1 MNDLYNRYALAL
13 LSIAKDENKV
23 QEYRDEIL
31 SFNMVLKENPSLIQ
45 VFSSYFVTEEEK
57 EKVLD
62 ILNKYYSKNL
72 INFIKV
78 VLKNGRAYYLTK
90 IFKESLLTFD
100 DYLKIEQGTI
110 YSTIPLT
117 KKDIEKVIL
126 AIERNTGK
134 KVVLKNVID
143 KSLIGGIKVV
153 LKNDIYDASILSK
166 ISALKESLL
175 KKGN

>member
-1 MNDLYNRYALAL
+1 M
-13 LSIAKDENKV
+13 
-23 QEYRDEIL
+23 
-31 SFNMVLKENPSLIQ
+31 
-45 VFSSYFVTEEEK
+45 
-57 EKVLD
+57 LD
-62 ILNKYYSKNL
+62 SLNKYYSKNL

-90 IFKESLLTFD
+90 IFKESLLIFD

-153 LKNDIYDASILSK
+153 LKNDIYDGSILSK